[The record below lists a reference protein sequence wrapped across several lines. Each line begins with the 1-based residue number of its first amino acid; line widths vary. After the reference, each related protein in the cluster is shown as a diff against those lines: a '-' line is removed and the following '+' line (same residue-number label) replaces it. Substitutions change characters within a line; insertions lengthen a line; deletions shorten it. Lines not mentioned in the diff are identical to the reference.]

1 MGKPN
6 GFLIQSAATKKAR
19 HKHSKEDELG
29 MTMKATK
36 KATAPRVAD
45 QILEGLREAVA
56 FERGELGDVLVD
68 RVLVTS
74 RDATAEP
81 PTAFKP
87 SRIIDLRKTKMGV
100 SQSVFASILNVSPE
114 TVRAWEQGKNPPG
127 GPALR
132 LLEIADERPD
142 VVIGNRMFLH
152 AKPDLDGL
160 FTSEQ
165 RKPRMIGAKG
175 NPGVAF
181 AGTAKRLAA
190 SKKVVK
196 VARKK

>member
-1 MGKPN
+1 MK
-6 GFLIQSAATKKAR
+6 
-19 HKHSKEDELG
+19 LG

-36 KATAPRVAD
+36 KATSPRVAD

-56 FERGELGDVLVD
+56 FERGELTDVPVD

-81 PTAFKP
+81 PTAFEP
-87 SRIIDLRKTKMGV
+87 SRIMDLRKTRMGV

-142 VVIGNRMFLH
+142 VVIGNRMFLK
-152 AKPDLDGL
+152 AKPALAGR
-160 FTSEQ
+160 FTSRQ
-165 RKPRMIGAKG
+165 RKPRVIGAKG
-175 NPGVAF
+175 NPAAAF
-181 AGTAKRLAA
+181 AGTRRRLAA
-190 SKKVVK
+190 STKVVN